1 MTTLFGSRRRAEE
14 LACRVDAGDGA
25 VRRLPGRPDV
35 EMERLVD
42 LVASLRVS
50 AAQPDHV
57 TLATPR
63 EEFVAELRSR
73 LMAEAADVLTPQS
86 AVLTLPTRRHGKRER
101 RLVAVASA
109 AVLLGGTAGV
119 AAAAQS
125 ALPGQALYPLK
136 RGIEQAQTSL
146 SPGAAGKG
154 HALLDQASG
163 RLEEVQGLLAESS
176 ATGTP
181 EVPLTLTEF
190 TAQAKQGSDLLLASY
205 QADRDPTSVSAVR
218 SFASQGLESLQALA
232 EDAPAQ
238 AQDELRAAALTLRDI
253 DQRAT
258 DLCAACSPLPSLQVP
273 RMFLVSAD
281 ADRAL
286 RQARALESRT
296 PLDNSHPVVV
306 PKAAVR
312 QTSTEDT
319 PASGG
324 SSQTGTAGSATGSGT
339 GAAAPTAPS
348 TAAAPSLPK
357 LPKVDLGAAQGSDL
371 LGQTSKDL
379 GKTTQKLGDTVQDLG
394 DSVSTLLPDPT
405 SGSLDPLP

>member
-1 MTTLFGSRRRAEE
+1 MTTLLGSRRRAEE
-14 LACRVDAGDGA
+14 LASRVDAGDRA
-25 VRRLPGRPDV
+25 VRPLPRRPDP

-50 AAQPDHV
+50 AAQPEHV
-57 TLATPR
+57 ALVTPR
-63 EEFVAELRSR
+63 EEFVSELRSR
-73 LMAEAADVLTPQS
+73 LVTEAAEVLTPQT

-163 RLEEVQGLLAESS
+163 RLDEVQGLLAESS

-190 TAQAKQGSDLLLASY
+190 TDQAKQGSDLLLASY
-205 QADRDPTSVSAVR
+205 QADRDPTSVAAVR
-218 SFASQGLESLQALA
+218 SFASKGLESLQALA
-232 EDAPAQ
+232 QDAPTQ

-253 DQRAT
+253 DRRAS

-286 RQARALESRT
+286 RQARALESRA

-312 QTSTEDT
+312 QTSTQET
-319 PASGG
+319 SGSGG
-324 SSQTGTAGSATGSGT
+324 SSQTGTAGSGT

-357 LPKVDLGAAQGSDL
+357 APKVDLGAAPGSDL